1 MAKRSRR
8 KPGLAPRPVPE
19 QTDEA
24 IGRLRRFLCRRFRA
38 GPYPVTHVSRARTLD
53 GGFAADVQLFDGE
66 RCILI
71 VRHKEGRNP
80 DERWCMRG
88 KYSPNSP
95 GGFYYNPIRKEWVR
109 ASEEEADAAF
119 AAGYCL

>member
-1 MAKRSRR
+1 VAKRSSRKRR
-8 KPGLAPRPVPE
+8 LAPRPVPV

-24 IGRLRRFLCRRFRA
+24 ISRLRRFLCRRFRA
-38 GPYPVTHVSRARTLD
+38 GPYPVTHVARARVLNN
-53 GGFAADVQLFDGE
+53 GFAADVQLFDGE

-71 VRHKEGRNP
+71 VRHEEGRDP

-88 KYSPNSP
+88 KYEPDGPS
-95 GGFYYNPIRKEWVR
+95 GFYYNPIRKEWVR
-109 ASEEEADAAF
+109 ASEEEADAAV

>member
-1 MAKRSRR
+1 MAKRSLR
-8 KPGLAPRPVPE
+8 KARLAPRPVPE

-71 VRHKEGRNP
+71 VRHEEGRDP

-88 KYSPNSP
+88 KYEPEGPS
-95 GGFYYNPIRKEWVR
+95 GFYWDTIRKAWVR
-109 ASEEEADAAF
+109 ASEEEADAAI
-119 AAGYCL
+119 AAGRCL

>member
-8 KPGLAPRPVPE
+8 RRLAPRPVPVA
-19 QTDEA
+19 TDEA
-24 IGRLRRFLCRRFRA
+24 IERLERYLYQRFGALPR
-38 GPYPVTHVSRARTLD
+38 PVTHVSRARTLND
-53 GGFAADVQLFDGE
+53 GFAADVQLFDGD

-71 VRHKEGRNP
+71 VRHEEGRDP

-95 GGFYYNPIRKEWVR
+95 GGFYYNLNRKEWVR
-109 ASEEEADAAF
+109 ASEEETAAAI